1 MIKYVSSKSSVF
13 LKLNSFPKLA
23 VNVALQIESPYQF
36 HHARC
41 GAKYFKT
48 VNSSEIKKDYIN
60 TYTMLVLVGRM
71 LSMINWNKKIQ
82 FLIKINLRTYLFFRA
97 HIFYDNLSRKLD

>member
-1 MIKYVSSKSSVF
+1 MYISSIHLYIVNLSENLDQICKLNSSTVF

-71 LSMINWNKKIQ
+71 LSMIN
-82 FLIKINLRTYLFFRA
+82 
-97 HIFYDNLSRKLD
+97 